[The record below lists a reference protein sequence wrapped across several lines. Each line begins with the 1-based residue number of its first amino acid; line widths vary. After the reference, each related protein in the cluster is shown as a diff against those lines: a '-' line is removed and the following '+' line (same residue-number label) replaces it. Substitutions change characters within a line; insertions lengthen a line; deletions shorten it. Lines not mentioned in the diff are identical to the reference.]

1 MKFVKQSFMGME
13 LDILTGHPE
22 HDILFIATQV
32 ARVSGLKI
40 PSQQASRHARIAG
53 HTQSIQFGSIQTVET
68 LDKPKGVQATS
79 WLFTEAA
86 TYQMLLRGHAPQSE
100 PFRKWVTEE
109 VLPSIRKTGKY
120 NAEDSQNP
128 IALAIMDELK
138 SLRGEIVSLRQEL
151 QAKTFSLAAPVV
163 PEISPY
169 EGQAA
174 VALCDPL
181 GFNKR
186 LYRELAESCLDR
198 PAADKMEPRVTPRP
212 LSSQVSSHSDFRRPC
227 RMLVADKRGLYAGSY
242 SEAQVR
248 ESHGYHKLR

>member
-1 MKFVKQSFMGME
+1 MGME

-32 ARVSGLKI
+32 ARASGLKI

-53 HTQSIQFGSIQTVET
+53 HTQSIQFGSIQTVDT
-68 LDKPKGVQATS
+68 LEKPKGVQATS

-128 IALAIMDELK
+128 IAIGIMDRLK
-138 SLRGEIVSLRQEL
+138 SLEGVIVKQGEVLEALRQEL

-163 PEISPY
+163 PEVSPY
-169 EGQAA
+169 EGQPA

-181 GFNKR
+181 GFNK
-186 LYRELAESCLDR
+186 
-198 PAADKMEPRVTPRP
+198 
-212 LSSQVSSHSDFRRPC
+212 
-227 RMLVADKRGLYAGSY
+227 
-242 SEAQVR
+242 
-248 ESHGYHKLR
+248 

>member
-32 ARVSGLKI
+32 ARASGLKI

-53 HTQSIQFGSIQTVET
+53 HTQSIQFGSIQTVDT
-68 LDKPKGVQATS
+68 LEKPKGVQATS

-128 IALAIMDELK
+128 IAIGIMDRLK
-138 SLRGEIVSLRQEL
+138 SLEGVIVKQGEVLEALRQEL

-163 PEISPY
+163 PEVSPY
-169 EGQAA
+169 EGQPA

-181 GFNKR
+181 GFNK
-186 LYRELAESCLDR
+186 
-198 PAADKMEPRVTPRP
+198 
-212 LSSQVSSHSDFRRPC
+212 
-227 RMLVADKRGLYAGSY
+227 
-242 SEAQVR
+242 
-248 ESHGYHKLR
+248 

>member
-1 MKFVKQSFMGME
+1 MKFEKRNFMGIE
-13 LDILTGHPE
+13 LDVLVGHPE

-32 ARVSGLKI
+32 ARAAGLKN
-40 PSQQASRHARIAG
+40 PSAAAYGYQVSEACSVNIRLGEIATNG
-53 HTQSIQFGSIQTVET
+53 DYIGSLPVS
-68 LDKPKGVQATS
+68 PNGC
-79 WLFTEAA
+79 
-86 TYQMLLRGHAPQSE
+86 TYKSSTYIFDEPNVYRMLLRGHAPQSE

-109 VLPSIRKTGKY
+109 VLPSIRKTGTYK
-120 NAEDSQNP
+120 AEDSTNP
-128 IALAIMDELK
+128 IAVGIMDRLK
-138 SLRGEIVSLRQEL
+138 SLEGVIVKQGEVLEALRQEL

-198 PAADKMEPRVTPRP
+198 PAADKMEPRV
-212 LSSQVSSHSDFRRPC
+212 V
-227 RMLVADKRGLYAGSY
+227 
-242 SEAQVR
+242 
-248 ESHGYHKLR
+248 